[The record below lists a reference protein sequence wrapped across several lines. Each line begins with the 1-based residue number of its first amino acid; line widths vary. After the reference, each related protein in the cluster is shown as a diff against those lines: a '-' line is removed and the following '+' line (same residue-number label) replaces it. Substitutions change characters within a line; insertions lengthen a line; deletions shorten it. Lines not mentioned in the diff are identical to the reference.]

1 MKYFSSHPKR
11 DIQNVYE
18 LMYLMVDAKQLIIN
32 QMNKA
37 SDIGT
42 FVRTRNGFKT
52 TNQEGFV
59 AIDKMKGGAVKIV
72 DRMEFS
78 RMNFN
83 DDVIKG
89 WQK

>member
-1 MKYFSSHPKR
+1 
-11 DIQNVYE
+11 
-18 LMYLMVDAKQLIIN
+18 
-32 QMNKA
+32 
-37 SDIGT
+37 
-42 FVRTRNGFKT
+42 
-52 TNQEGFV
+52 
-59 AIDKMKGGAVKIV
+59 MKGGAVKIV